1 MFYWIHLYISFVVH
15 TLQHGLSLPLPVC
28 DTTLFYVHI
37 LAAGRVGVQTGV
49 EVVPM
54 HIIASVLVLRA
65 LLACRRSCRGVAV
78 DASHVGAARLRPKR
92 VHVGAGLAWPCQRGA
107 SACML
112 LQFLDG
118 STPGARTIGAAM
130 YTNTDLASSRFVFSF
145 MPSCQAFCKT
155 LAHKRDARGTREGI
169 Q

>member
-1 MFYWIHLYISFVVH
+1 MFYWIYLYISFVVH

-37 LAAGRVGVQTGV
+37 LAAGRVGVRTGV

-92 VHVGAGLAWPCQRGA
+92 VHVGGRIGMA
-107 SACML
+107 M
-112 LQFLDG
+112 
-118 STPGARTIGAAM
+118 STRSLCL
-130 YTNTDLASSRFVFSF
+130 YASSVS
-145 MPSCQAFCKT
+145 
-155 LAHKRDARGTREGI
+155 
-169 Q
+169 